1 MEREWLDKGFEQGP
15 AEGGHHVDIC
25 RKNDPGKGNSLCK
38 GPEAGLSLACL
49 RNSEE
54 VGESRTE

>member
-1 MEREWLDKGFEQGP
+1 MEREWLDKEFKQGP
-15 AEGGHHVDIC
+15 EEGGHHVDIC
-25 RKNDPGKGNSLCK
+25 RKNDPGKRNSLCK
-38 GPEAGLSLACL
+38 GPEAGLSLCL